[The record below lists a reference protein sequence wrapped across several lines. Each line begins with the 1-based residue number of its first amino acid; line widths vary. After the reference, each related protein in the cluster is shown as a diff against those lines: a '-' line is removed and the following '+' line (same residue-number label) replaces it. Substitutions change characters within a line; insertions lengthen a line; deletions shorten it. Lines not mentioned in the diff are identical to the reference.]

1 MNILNISAKL
11 ENGFKMFEFI
21 IWIVLSI
28 PVIIISRR
36 SLLHFKSHGFFRFLA
51 WECILLLIIVNIKYW
66 FTDPFSIAQIF
77 SWIFLF
83 YSLFLLIPAVKLM
96 KKMGKPKESS
106 SAIRTDSTLYAF
118 EKTSELIQT
127 GIFKY
132 IRHPM
137 YGSLLFLTW
146 GVCLKNPENTIII
159 ISILSTLFL
168 YVTAGAEEKE
178 DIKYFGEI
186 YKEYAKRTKMFV
198 PFIF

>member
-1 MNILNISAKL
+1 MY
-11 ENGFKMFEFI
+11 EFI

-36 SLLHFKSHGFFRFLA
+36 SVLHIKSHGFYRFLA
-51 WECILLLIIVNIKYW
+51 WECILWLIIVNIKYW
-66 FTDPFSIAQIF
+66 FTDPFCLAQIF

-83 YSLFLLIPAVKLM
+83 YSVILLIPAVRML
-96 KKMGKPKESS
+96 KKTGKPKEN
-106 SAIRTDSTLYAF
+106 REDNTLYAF

-127 GIFKY
+127 GIFNY

-146 GVCLKNPENTIII
+146 GVCLKNPDTIVIL
-159 ISILSTLFL
+159 ISILSSVFL
-168 YVTAGAEEKE
+168 YVTAKTEEKE
-178 DIKYFGEI
+178 DINYFGVQ
-186 YKEYAKRTKMFV
+186 YKEYIKKSKMFI